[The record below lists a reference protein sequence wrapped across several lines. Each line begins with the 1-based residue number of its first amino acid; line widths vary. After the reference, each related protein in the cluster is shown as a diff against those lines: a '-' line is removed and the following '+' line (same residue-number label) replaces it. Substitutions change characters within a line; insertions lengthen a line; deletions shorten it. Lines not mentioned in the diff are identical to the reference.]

1 MFFFFICCKIFL
13 LLILLHLVLNP
24 AAAVLQDVDFIYNG
38 FKDAKDLVLDGMA
51 DITPGGLLRLTQSKT
66 KYGVGH
72 AFYSNPLQLKK
83 SSVSSNSSTAGAAA
97 RGNISTPH
105 SFSTT
110 FIFAIVPES
119 RISGQGMA
127 FVIAPTRGL
136 PGGLANQYLGIFN
149 DTNNGNPKNH
159 IIAVELDTNRNVE
172 YDADNNHVGIDIN
185 GLKSVQ
191 AKFARY
197 YTDRKGGYKNL
208 SLASGEPMQIWI
220 DYGGVKKKQ
229 LNVTIAPIR
238 VPKPDV
244 PLLSLSQD
252 LSHILLDTMY
262 VGFSSSTQTVETFHY
277 IHGWSFKVNGIAQE
291 LHVPSLPDHPRTFK
305 KPEAIAL
312 SILIPVIALAIISA
326 AIIIYVWKKKYQEL
340 IEDWEDNYGTHRFAY
355 RDLYK
360 ATNGFREKE
369 VIGNGAF
376 GKVYRGVLPST
387 KNQVAIKKVSHD
399 STRGMQQFIAEI
411 VSIGKLRHRN
421 LVQLYGY
428 CRRKGELLLVYDYM
442 PNGSLDNFIF
452 RRRSQDGST
461 TVRTMLDWSRRF
473 QVIKGVASGLV
484 YLHEE
489 WEKVVIHRDIK
500 SSNVLLDNEMNPRL
514 GDFGL
519 AMLFDHGTCDA
530 PTSRVVGTPG
540 YLAPEMTKS
549 GTASTSTDVYAFGVF
564 LLEVATGKRPVELKT
579 ALTGEGLIYLVD
591 WALSNWRKGTMLE
604 TADLNLGSEYVV
616 EQMELALG
624 LGLLCTHTDPERR
637 PSMRRVM
644 QYLNGDLTLLQTD
657 MSALETSDTLNQAF
671 TRRADQHL
679 CSTENTKSV
688 PSSTPNESIPSS
700 SV

>member
-1 MFFFFICCKIFL
+1 MFFNFCKIL
-13 LLILLHLVLNP
+13 LLLVHLGVLLKF
-24 AAAVLQDVDFIYNG
+24 ASGLQNVDFIYNG
-38 FKDAKDLVLDGMA
+38 FKDAENLVLDGMA
-51 DITPGGLLRLTQSKT
+51 DITPKGLLRLTHIET
-66 KYGVGH
+66 KYAVGH
-72 AFYSNPLQLKK
+72 AFYSNPVQFRMNNT
-83 SSVSSNSSTAGAAA
+83 NSSAAAGAAA
-97 RGNISTPH
+97 AAKGNNISTV

-110 FIFAIVPES
+110 FIFAIVSES
-119 RISGQGMA
+119 EINGQGMA

-149 DTNNGNPKNH
+149 DTNNGNPENH
-159 IIAVELDTNRNVE
+159 ILAIEIDTNRNVE
-172 YDADNNHVGIDIN
+172 YDVDNNHIGIDIN
-185 GLKSVQ
+185 GLKSVK

-197 YTDRKGGYKNL
+197 YTDDDGGYRNL
-208 SLASGEPMQIWI
+208 SLSSGEPMQIWV
-220 DYGGVKKKQ
+220 DYDGVKTQ
-229 LNVTIAPIR
+229 LNVTIAPIHKE
-238 VPKPDV
+238 KPDV

-252 LSHILLDTMY
+252 LSDVLLDTMY
-262 VGFSSSTQTVETFHY
+262 IGFSSSTQTVKTFHY
-277 IHGWSFKVNGIAQE
+277 VHGWSFKVNGKAQD

-305 KPEAIAL
+305 KPEKIAL
-312 SILIPVIALAIISA
+312 SVLIPLVGLALIAA
-326 AIIIYVWKKKYQEL
+326 ALILYVWKKKYAEL
-340 IEDWEDNYGTHRFAY
+340 IEDWEEIYGTHRFAY
-355 RDLYK
+355 KDLYK
-360 ATNGFREKE
+360 ATNGFGEKD

-376 GKVYRGVLPST
+376 GKVYKGVLPST
-387 KNQVAIKKVSHD
+387 KLQVAIKKVSHD

-442 PNGSLDNFIF
+442 PNGSLDNFLF
-452 RRRSQDGST
+452 RRRSQNGST
-461 TVRTMLDWSRRF
+461 TARTMLDWCRRF
-473 QVIKGVASGLV
+473 QIIKGVASGLV

-549 GTASTSTDVYAFGVF
+549 GMASTSTDVYAFGVF

-591 WALSNWRKGTMLE
+591 WALSNWRNGTMLE
-604 TADLNLGSEYVV
+604 TADRNLGSEYVV
-616 EQMELALG
+616 EQMELTLR

-644 QYLNGDLTLLQTD
+644 QYLSGDLTLKQTD
-657 MSALETSDTLNQAF
+657 LSALETSDTLNQAF
-671 TRRADQHL
+671 TRRPCPEDQHL
-679 CSTENTKSV
+679 FSTGNTRSA
-688 PSSTPNESIPSS
+688 TPNESVLSS
-700 SV
+700 PV

>member
-1 MFFFFICCKIFL
+1 MFCKIL
-13 LLILLHLVLNP
+13 VLLLHLVLNS
-24 AAAVLQDVDFIYNG
+24 AAALQDVDFIYNG
-38 FKDAKDLVLDGMA
+38 FKDAKNLVLDGMT
-51 DITPGGLLRLTQSKT
+51 DITPKGLLRLTHSKT

-72 AFYSNPLQLKK
+72 AFYSNPVQLK
-83 SSVSSNSSTAGAAA
+83 SSVPVNSSTTVKGN
-97 RGNISTPH
+97 NISTPL

-119 RISGQGMA
+119 QISGQGMA

-149 DTNNGNPKNH
+149 DTNNGSPKNH
-159 IIAVELDTNRNVE
+159 IIAVEFDTNRNVE

-185 GLKSVQ
+185 GLKSVK
-191 AKFARY
+191 AEFARY
-197 YTDRKGGYKNL
+197 YTDMNGEYKNL
-208 SLASGEPMQIWI
+208 SLSGGEPMQVWI
-220 DYGGVKKKQ
+220 DYDGVEKKQ
-229 LNVTIAPIR
+229 LNVTIAPIHL
-238 VPKPDV
+238 PKPGA
-244 PLLSLSQD
+244 PLLSLSRD
-252 LSHILLDTMY
+252 LSSVLLDTMY
-262 VGFSSSTQTVETFHY
+262 VGFSSSTQTVKTYHY
-277 IHGWSFKVNGIAQE
+277 VHGWSFKVNGIAQE

-305 KPEAIAL
+305 KQETIAL
-312 SILIPVIALAIISA
+312 SVLIPIVVMTIVA
-326 AIIIYVWKKKYQEL
+326 AAFIIYVWKKKYEEL
-340 IEDWEDNYGTHRFAY
+340 IEDWEVIYGTHRFAY
-355 RDLYK
+355 RDLYR

-376 GKVYRGVLPST
+376 GKVYKGVLPST

-452 RRRSQDGST
+452 RRRSTDGS
-461 TVRTMLDWSRRF
+461 VKTMLDWSQRF
-473 QVIKGVASGLV
+473 QIIKGIASGIV

-500 SSNVLLDNEMNPRL
+500 SSNVLLDDEMNPRL

-530 PTSRVVGTPG
+530 PTSRVDGTPG

-549 GTASTSTDVYAFGVF
+549 GMASTSTDVYAFGVF

-579 ALTGEGLIYLVD
+579 ALTGEGLTYLVD
-591 WALSNWRKGTMLE
+591 LALTNWRKGIILE
-604 TADLNLGSEYVV
+604 TADPNLGSEYVV

-637 PSMRRVM
+637 PSMRRVV
-644 QYLNGDLTLLQTD
+644 QYLNGDLTLQQTD

-671 TRRADQHL
+671 TRRAGPADQHL
-679 CSTENTKSV
+679 FSTDNTKSM
-688 PSSTPNESIPSS
+688 PNESIPSS
-700 SV
+700 PI